1 MAWPTFHSYVKLQG
15 ANQMAAPAETRT
27 PNMHRA
33 KRIAPR
39 ECGWK
44 HGDSGHSAGEKQ
56 LSRKKHKEFT

>member
-1 MAWPTFHSYVKLQG
+1 MFHPYVKPEV
-15 ANQMAAPAETRT
+15 ANQVAAPAVLRT

-44 HGDSGHSAGEKQ
+44 HGDSGSAEEETFVQ
-56 LSRKKHKEFT
+56 